1 MISFRCN
8 RPNGYMI
15 YISNQIHTEKAR
27 GRWPQPSQTRSWRQV
42 AGGVQECMALP
53 LSLITT
59 NAQLRP
65 AAPCTPPPGCAP
77 AHHVRL
83 SCCFSQAHNKPKKFF
98 SKPQQTKK
106 VIISQIILQ
115 RKGCGRAH
123 VVGGGRHL
131 RRTGTGPS
139 EGNDACCSLAQAC
152 TGGGEKDVGAMQ
164 TTREIQS

>member
-1 MISFRCN
+1 MD
-8 RPNGYMI
+8 MI

-27 GRWPQPSQTRSWRQV
+27 GRWPQPTQTRSWRQV

-77 AHHVRL
+77 AHHTSILRRTNKL
-83 SCCFSQAHNKPKKFF
+83 LFLASPNKPKRFF

-106 VIISQIILQ
+106 VVISQIILQ

-152 TGGGEKDVGAMQ
+152 TGGGEKDVGAMH

>member
-1 MISFRCN
+1 MDMISFRCN

-77 AHHVRL
+77 AHHASIPHKQAAVSRKPITNQK
-83 SCCFSQAHNKPKKFF
+83 SFSQNHNKPKRLSFLKSFC
-98 SKPQQTKK
+98 KE
-106 VIISQIILQ
+106 
-115 RKGCGRAH
+115 KGAEGRMLWEGGACCGRGAPPAPH
-123 VVGGGRHL
+123 RY
-131 RRTGTGPS
+131 RPFR
-139 EGNDACCSLAQAC
+139 
-152 TGGGEKDVGAMQ
+152 GERCML
-164 TTREIQS
+164 